1 MKKSFIKG
9 LNHLGLVVED
19 IAIAKSWFIN
29 TLNLTV
35 IEDRGE
41 IIFLHAGK
49 DIIAI
54 KTPAMAVAKPEHGG
68 ESDYLKTGSKAGWQ
82 ALDHYGF
89 FAETAEA
96 VLFLSTRPATISCL
110 SSSTLHLA
118 PSRWHAGSSEQSLH
132 STCALPAAVAGVAGD
147 RGPWS

>member
-1 MKKSFIKG
+1 MKKTFIKG
-9 LNHLGLVVED
+9 LNHIGLVVED

-96 VLFLSTRPATISCL
+96 VDEFAEYIVKNGAKILKGPYTRSDGRSVYFRDPCGLVGEFLYFSK
-110 SSSTLHLA
+110 
-118 PSRWHAGSSEQSLH
+118 
-132 STCALPAAVAGVAGD
+132 
-147 RGPWS
+147 

>member
-1 MKKSFIKG
+1 MKHSFIKG

-19 IAIAKSWFIN
+19 IEKAKSWFIN
-29 TLNLTV
+29 TLQLEL

-41 IIFLHAGK
+41 IVFLHAGK

-68 ESDYLKTGSKAGWQ
+68 ESDYLKSGSKAGWQ

-89 FAETAEA
+89 YAETPEAVDDFAEYIVKHGAKILKGPYSRSDGRSVYFRDPCGLVGE
-96 VLFLSTRPATISCL
+96 FLYFSK
-110 SSSTLHLA
+110 
-118 PSRWHAGSSEQSLH
+118 
-132 STCALPAAVAGVAGD
+132 
-147 RGPWS
+147 

>member
-1 MKKSFIKG
+1 MKKQFIKG

-19 IAIAKSWFIN
+19 ISIAKSWFID
-29 TLNLTV
+29 TLHLEL

-41 IIFLHAGK
+41 IVFLHAGK

-68 ESDYLKTGSKAGWQ
+68 ESDYLKSGSKAGWQ

-89 FAETAEA
+89 YAESPEA
-96 VLFLSTRPATISCL
+96 VDEFSTYIVENGAKILKGPYNRSDGRSVYFRDPCGLVGEFLYFSN
-110 SSSTLHLA
+110 
-118 PSRWHAGSSEQSLH
+118 QK
-132 STCALPAAVAGVAGD
+132 
-147 RGPWS
+147 

>member
-1 MKKSFIKG
+1 MKKTFITG

-96 VLFLSTRPATISCL
+96 VDEFAEYIVKNGAKILKGPYSRSDGRSVYFRDPCGLVGEFLYFSK
-110 SSSTLHLA
+110 
-118 PSRWHAGSSEQSLH
+118 
-132 STCALPAAVAGVAGD
+132 
-147 RGPWS
+147 

>member
-41 IIFLHAGK
+41 IIFLHAGN

-96 VLFLSTRPATISCL
+96 VDEFAEYIVKNGAKILKGPYSRSDGRSVYFRDPCGLVGEFLYFSK
-110 SSSTLHLA
+110 
-118 PSRWHAGSSEQSLH
+118 
-132 STCALPAAVAGVAGD
+132 
-147 RGPWS
+147 